1 MQKSQLQKYQ
11 SRMRKPYD
19 LPAEI
24 SVGPSFLGT
33 WEPKASRPLKS
44 LRRRSCESFL
54 DSQVLT
60 RPGARVLC
68 VLKPG
73 TLYEGVAGLL
83 AAGQLAVVVV
93 RSRGTANILI
103 EPLDLN
109 RKKRSDMIQ
118 EYWITVLYLG
128 FGEHFWTLKNFLLVN
143 SINYTAPAP

>member
-1 MQKSQLQKYQ
+1 M
-11 SRMRKPYD
+11 
-19 LPAEI
+19 
-24 SVGPSFLGT
+24 
-33 WEPKASRPLKS
+33 
-44 LRRRSCESFL
+44 

-73 TLYEGVAGLL
+73 TLDEGVAGLL

-118 EYWITVLYLG
+118 EY
-128 FGEHFWTLKNFLLVN
+128 
-143 SINYTAPAP
+143 